1 MFEILQSRVAVVLAL
16 VAGLGTGCWDGNQAQ
31 VPLWTVEQAE
41 SITSVRG
48 QPVRVRHCRGT
59 GTHERHENAKLYSR
73 FECLAAARAAFQR
86 YDTVAVHYVLHPLED
101 DGPTSRYRLTN
112 VRFIGGPGVP

>member
-1 MFEILQSRVAVVLAL
+1 MSEIVQRRVAVVLAL
-16 VAGLGTGCWDGNQAQ
+16 VACLGAGCRDGNRAH
-31 VPLWTVEQAE
+31 VPLWTVQQAE

-48 QPVRVRHCRGT
+48 LPVRVRHCRGT
-59 GTHERHENAKLYSR
+59 GTRERHENTRLYSR
-73 FECLAAARAAFQR
+73 FECLAAARAAFQP
-86 YDTVAVHYVLHPLED
+86 YDTVAVLYVLHPLED